1 MSSPSP
7 PHPQINKDG
16 IPSQEELCS
25 THFTVSVLRLII
37 THYHATLSHYPQFF
51 EIMSGSVLCNLTL
64 LLFHE
69 QVNALIFNDIMAI
82 FVIVAEHLQAHFKKE
97 LELFFEKVV
106 FHFLGSI
113 SAYRSID
120 RFVMERSLL
129 ETLYELLS
137 RDGAVEEYFRN
148 YDCDPYSLNVMSIL
162 FSIVVVASRTNQ

>member
-1 MSSPSP
+1 
-7 PHPQINKDG
+7 
-16 IPSQEELCS
+16 
-25 THFTVSVLRLII
+25 
-37 THYHATLSHYPQFF
+37 
-51 EIMSGSVLCNLTL
+51 MSGSVLCNLTL

-137 RDGAVEEYFRN
+137 RVEEYFRN

-162 FSIVVVASRTNQ
+162 FSIVVVASRTDQ

>member
-1 MSSPSP
+1 
-7 PHPQINKDG
+7 
-16 IPSQEELCS
+16 
-25 THFTVSVLRLII
+25 
-37 THYHATLSHYPQFF
+37 
-51 EIMSGSVLCNLTL
+51 MSGSVLCNLTL

-113 SAYRSID
+113 SAYRSIN

-129 ETLYELLS
+129 EMLYELLS

-162 FSIVVVASRTNQ
+162 FSIVVVASRADQ